1 MKPLRSLVFAAA
13 VLLIPVHAGAQ
24 QTAAAVYKQRC
35 AGCHGADGAGK
46 TAMGRSMNLK
56 DLRAAEI
63 QQMTDAQLYE
73 VIAKGKGKM
82 PGYEKS
88 LGAQTVHQLVAYI
101 RELGKQKQ

>member
-1 MKPLRSLVFAAA
+1 M
-13 VLLIPVHAGAQ
+13 LLIPALAGAQ
-24 QTAAAVYKQRC
+24 QNAAAVYKQRC

-63 QQMTDAQLYE
+63 QAMTDDQLYQI
-73 VIAKGKGKM
+73 IAKGKGKM

-88 LGAQTVHQLVAYI
+88 LGAQTVHQLVTYI
-101 RELGKQKQ
+101 RELGKQK